1 MTTSLT
7 WRPLD
12 LAQDILGAS
21 KSLSWRV
28 TGEGTALYLAARSRP
43 SSDQTGYRYALLEQA
58 RILVVPG
65 PGQFYVD
72 HLRDPPRTRAEHNN
86 PVGDKTSLEAVVG
99 DEEHRLS
106 RLLPKPQQQ
115 FPHGARGQLV
125 QSAERFVHQEELR
138 VHRECPGDGGALLH
152 PAG

>member
-28 TGEGTALYLAARSRP
+28 TGEGTALYLAARRRP

-58 RILVVPG
+58 RILVVPR
-65 PGQFYVD
+65 PRQFD
-72 HLRDPPRTRAEHNN
+72 ADLLRDPSRARAEHND
-86 PVGDKTSLEAVVG
+86 PVGANARLEAVRG
-99 DEEHRLS
+99 D
-106 RLLPKPQQQ
+106 
-115 FPHGARGQLV
+115 
-125 QSAERFVHQEELR
+125 
-138 VHRECPGDGGALLH
+138 
-152 PAG
+152 